1 MDRSKL
7 LEDLQQRIDALMSKT
22 PAVDVKKN
30 LKALLEQ
37 QLSRVNLV
45 THEELEAQ
53 KRVLARS
60 REKLD
65 ALEKQ
70 LAELMA
76 QRPTRK
82 K

>member
-1 MDRSKL
+1 MNRNKFLD
-7 LEDLQQRIDALMSKT
+7 DLQQRIDAVMGNT
-22 PAVDVKKN
+22 PAADVKKN

-60 REKLD
+60 REKLE

-70 LAELMA
+70 LAEMTA
-76 QRPTRK
+76 QHRQRNK
-82 K
+82 